1 MKVLTKPDEAC
12 FIVHRKYLRCP
23 LQLSVKS
30 GKSVGSSLVAQFSSG
45 LGNNIFI
52 VLKTGKNLLM
62 SLYLCIFAKINNIY
76 AYVRNKEQGRN
87 SYRKERR
94 YAL

>member
-12 FIVHRKYLRCP
+12 FIVHRKYLRSP
-23 LQLSVKS
+23 SQLSVKS

-52 VLKTGKNLLM
+52 VLKTGKTLLM

-94 YAL
+94 YTL